1 MTFKIR
7 YVYKAVV
14 YVSPKIAFIPIST
27 ALGWYQLTGYH
38 CYGLDQLLWFCLPLQ
53 DAFSNNRQES
63 LKKKIRVY
71 DLWVQEI
78 AWYSWR
84 EFVRKEREKESMNL
98 AFCFYWGGRWG
109 PRVSECSLFIDDFKT
124 WVAL

>member
-53 DAFSNNRQES
+53 DAFSNNSQES
-63 LKKKIRVY
+63 LKKKLGFMTY
-71 DLWVQEI
+71 
-78 AWYSWR
+78 
-84 EFVRKEREKESMNL
+84 EFRKL
-98 AFCFYWGGRWG
+98 HGIVGG
-109 PRVSECSLFIDDFKT
+109 SL
-124 WVAL
+124 